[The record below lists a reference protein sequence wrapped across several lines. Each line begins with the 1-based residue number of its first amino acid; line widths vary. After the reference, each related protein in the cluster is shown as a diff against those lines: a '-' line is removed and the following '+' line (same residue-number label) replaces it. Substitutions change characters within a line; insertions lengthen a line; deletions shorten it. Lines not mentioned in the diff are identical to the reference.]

1 MSGGGGG
8 RGMTEE
14 QRQRMQQTLRLL
26 LQAPTTFTISQTDST
41 VTFAPDTGVA
51 LILPADG
58 TKVRQTA
65 TRDGDG
71 DVDIKGRWQGNAFTL
86 ERRVSGGGKVTED
99 YLRSQDGKQLFVI
112 VNFDNGRSRA
122 VTFRRIYD
130 GAK

>member
-1 MSGGGGG
+1 
-8 RGMTEE
+8 MTEE
-14 QRQRMQQTLRLL
+14 QRHRMQQTLGLV
-26 LQAPTTFTISQTDST
+26 LQAPATFTISQTDST

-58 TKVRQTA
+58 KKVRQTA

-71 DVDIKGRWQGNAFTL
+71 EVDIKGHWQGNAFTV

-112 VNFDNGRSRA
+112 VNFDNGRSRT

-130 GAK
+130 GAQ